1 MRIFNNLLTM
11 RGLNTKKLAIVI
23 LAILIMYGLLAGFM
37 YSLNYDLG
45 SDTVVPGIVAMEI
58 FSHGNFQF
66 DYPVNDPHI
75 FTDVYTFHLLPQY
88 LSGYDPTVLRL
99 TAFVMFLIL
108 IAIFAY
114 IIYGYAGTVSA
125 LMFAALMANLSPDA
139 YWYFISPDWH
149 LGMLIG
155 AGLFIILLDFDRIKK
170 RSLYWTALC
179 VFAVGLVMLSDSSI
193 LTVFI
198 IPYVA
203 YYILFKRPEL
213 KRSSQNKKTGKQ
225 TQDAVAPNKDD
236 GLQKLDLVVLSA
248 VVIPGIAWL
257 FKTYEP
263 LSIGAQ
269 LLYFN
274 STPVGLVDFQ
284 HALVVNLPLYFQ
296 ALALL
301 VNTALF
307 NVLSLNIGILDIPV
321 AVMFLVALGISFVRV
336 NKKAGYLYG
345 IFLGSAVV
353 MFLGFVLL
361 SLTDGLWS
369 ARFLIFTALA
379 VFGVIALAYD
389 EKDEKNKLNI
399 LLLALVIVL
408 VLATVPI
415 NYSKMISLDGQ
426 PNKEDY
432 QLIAFIESR
441 GYNYGYSDYTY
452 ANTLT
457 YLSKEK
463 LTVRSVQVHSGT
475 IDPYAWLGSLKW
487 YDQQPSKFFIVSKTG
502 TQFNGELYVMLS
514 KHAPTLSESYKGFN
528 VYYFNYGS

>member
-1 MRIFNNLLTM
+1 MRIFNNLLVM
-11 RGLNTKKLAIVI
+11 RDLKTRWLVI
-23 LAILIMYGLLAGFM
+23 AVLAILILYGLFAGLL

-45 SDTVVPGIVAMEI
+45 SDNVVPGLVAIEV
-58 FSHGNFQF
+58 FNHGNFQF
-66 DYPVNDPHI
+66 NYPANDPHL

-225 TQDAVAPNKDD
+225 THKTASTGKNV
-236 GLQKLDLVVLSA
+236 GIQKLDMVVLSA

-263 LSIGAQ
+263 VSFSTWLP
-269 LLYFN
+269 YFN
-274 STPVGLVDFQ
+274 STPMGLVDFQ

-321 AVMFLVALGISFVRV
+321 ALCFWLRLVFLL
-336 NKKAGYLYG
+336 
-345 IFLGSAVV
+345 
-353 MFLGFVLL
+353 
-361 SLTDGLWS
+361 
-369 ARFLIFTALA
+369 
-379 VFGVIALAYD
+379 
-389 EKDEKNKLNI
+389 
-399 LLLALVIVL
+399 
-408 VLATVPI
+408 
-415 NYSKMISLDGQ
+415 
-426 PNKEDY
+426 
-432 QLIAFIESR
+432 
-441 GYNYGYSDYTY
+441 
-452 ANTLT
+452 
-457 YLSKEK
+457 
-463 LTVRSVQVHSGT
+463 
-475 IDPYAWLGSLKW
+475 
-487 YDQQPSKFFIVSKTG
+487 
-502 TQFNGELYVMLS
+502 
-514 KHAPTLSESYKGFN
+514 
-528 VYYFNYGS
+528 